1 MLMNALHLYLCVMK
15 MLHATTLL
23 VPTSAFASPDTLGT
37 EKRAE
42 VRPPDAVQS
51 DKNCRQ
57 IKRERLSRKYKV
69 RATVNDFVHYVI
81 LMTFISI

>member
-1 MLMNALHLYLCVMK
+1 

-23 VPTSAFASPDTLGT
+23 VLTSAFASPDTLGT

-51 DKNCRQ
+51 DKKNSTSKKGVTLHEN
-57 IKRERLSRKYKV
+57 IHVE
-69 RATVNDFVHYVI
+69 
-81 LMTFISI
+81 